1 MPEIQTSEVTRLR
14 IREFNKIKV
23 GEGVR
28 LLKCEACG
36 KLTDSGIIIDR
47 DIVEE
52 GASGY
57 LEKTGYE
64 RWTLCPE
71 CSTAVIEKTRAFTD
85 GILEDIGK
93 LLK

>member
-14 IREFNKIKV
+14 VREFNKVKAGAGI
-23 GEGVR
+23 R

-36 KLTDSGIIIDR
+36 KLTDSGIIVDR

-52 GASGY
+52 GASGHP
-57 LEKTGYE
+57 EKTGYE
-64 RWTLCPE
+64 RWTLCPG
-71 CSTAVIEKTRAFTD
+71 CSKTIIEKTRAFTE
-85 GILEDIGK
+85 GILEDIDK